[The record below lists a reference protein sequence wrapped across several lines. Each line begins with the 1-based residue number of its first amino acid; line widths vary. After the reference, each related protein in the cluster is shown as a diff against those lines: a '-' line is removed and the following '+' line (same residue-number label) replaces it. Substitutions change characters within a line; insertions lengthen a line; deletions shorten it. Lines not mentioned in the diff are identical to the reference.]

1 MYTEL
6 VTFMSIP
13 CFAKKKCFGGYWGF
27 GELLVMLERIIR
39 KTAVTQGI
47 VAASPVP
54 GVQECDIT
62 CTIRVEGML
71 AHNSVIAFLP

>member
-1 MYTEL
+1 
-6 VTFMSIP
+6 
-13 CFAKKKCFGGYWGF
+13 
-27 GELLVMLERIIR
+27 MLERIIR

-71 AHNSVIAFLP
+71 AHNSVVAFLP